1 MIKSSDSPFKNLN
14 SEWIF
19 EQIEDD
25 CLVSFLVDA
34 TFKSFVIQKIIS
46 LSFDR
51 IAEKVIIAFEERA
64 TSLRFD

>member
-14 SEWIF
+14 SEWVF

-51 IAEKVIIAFEERA
+51 IAEKIIIAFEERA